1 LKSGHK
7 NEITAKKTNKRSSN
21 KDRQADNLTWRCILL
36 EKLTFSEHAQTRMAQ
51 RKLSAT
57 DVEYV
62 VNHGVRYHNAG
73 GLFRFLG
80 KRNIP
85 DKGWER
91 LEGSV
96 VLLDSDTETVVITVY
111 RNRTEAAKDIRCK
124 SKRNLH

>member
-1 LKSGHK
+1 L
-7 NEITAKKTNKRSSN
+7 EV
-21 KDRQADNLTWRCILL
+21 LILL
-36 EKLTFSEHAQTRMAQ
+36 EKLTFSEHAQVRMAQ
-51 RKLSAT
+51 RKLSVT

-85 DKGWER
+85 DKGLER
-91 LEGSV
+91 LQGSV
-96 VLLDSDTETVVITVY
+96 VLLDPDTETVVITVY

-124 SKRNLH
+124 SKHHLH

>member
-1 LKSGHK
+1 M
-7 NEITAKKTNKRSSN
+7 
-21 KDRQADNLTWRCILL
+21 L
-36 EKLTFSEHAQTRMAQ
+36 EKLTFSEHARIRMAQ
-51 RKLSAT
+51 RKLSVT
-57 DVEYV
+57 DVQYIV
-62 VNHGVRYHNAG
+62 DHGIRYHNAG

-85 DKGWER
+85 DKGLER

-124 SKRNLH
+124 AKYNLNKAIRFNDLPMAG

>member
-1 LKSGHK
+1 
-7 NEITAKKTNKRSSN
+7 
-21 KDRQADNLTWRCILL
+21 LL

-111 RNRTEAAKDIRCK
+111 RNRAEAAKDIRCK